1 MRSDI
6 NLRWIISFLLICFF
20 SGMHAQNTSSESL
33 NKLFEVYKNEGVD
46 AAIKTYQNSNENQ
59 DYEGLQEPL
68 NQLGYRLL
76 NQENDIEA
84 AQKAFMAQIDEYPE
98 QPNPYD
104 SYADAMIKKGD
115 KEEAKKH
122 LKKAISLMD
131 NWEDQEASK
140 NLMIA
145 SKSKLA
151 RLEDKHKGLN
161 FLAGT
166 WEVKSYD
173 VKDGEKTLRFTDDV
187 SFETSKF
194 NSVIITRILNE
205 VDQFEGTQLITY
217 DAIDDEYDI
226 VRVDNNQLNGFHTST
241 FKIKENMGDKIVV
254 METSDENGKPK
265 KSKHIFTR
273 NSGDL
278 TWEIHEMGDNNQEN
292 MVAVNEMKKKN

>member
-1 MRSDI
+1 MRSEI
-6 NLRWIISFLLICFF
+6 NLKWIISFMLVCFI
-20 SGMHAQNTSSESL
+20 SGAVAQNASSESVD
-33 NKLFEVYKNEGVD
+33 KLFKVYQDEGIE
-46 AAIKTYQNSNENQ
+46 AAIVAYNKSNPNKE
-59 DYEGLQEPL
+59 YEGLQEPL

-76 NQENDIEA
+76 NQEKDVDA
-84 AQKAFMAQIDEYPE
+84 AQKVFLAQIDEYPE

-104 SYADAMIKKGD
+104 SYADAMMKKGD

-122 LKKAISLMD
+122 LKKAISMMD
-131 NWEDQEASK
+131 NWKDKEASK

-161 FLAGT
+161 FLAGN
-166 WEVKSYD
+166 WEVKSYG

-187 SFETSKF
+187 SFEPSKF
-194 NSVIITRILNE
+194 NSVIITRFFNE
-205 VDQFEGTQLITY
+205 EDQFEGTQLITY

-241 FKIKENMGDKIVV
+241 FKIKENTSNKTVV
-254 METSDENGKPK
+254 IETSEENGEMK
-265 KSKHIFTR
+265 KSKHVFTKS
-273 NSGDL
+273 NGEL
-278 TWEIHEMGDNNQEN
+278 KWEIHEMGDENKEN